1 MAQNSARLLALKLSM
16 GILVAAWI
24 SFWILKPTK
33 TWKKAWH
40 SAEDL
45 ANDTFLRDSGLNVVV
60 FCFPVVG
67 FAILSFIYLHSSE
80 KEKIRSKTSL
90 TTHFRVTFSKPVI
103 LKSPIGVISLGEL
116 SGAMLFVA
124 FLFWTYYSNV
134 SSDFKKLAPCPPLK
148 LSRQQ
153 LKVMHMGVRVGSLSE
168 ICLAVLLFPILR
180 GMSLLRVFGIEFE
193 AAVRYHTWIA
203 NALVLFC
210 TLHGTIIMSIWGQKK
225 RLLAEITSW
234 PKIGRVNVAGAI
246 SLISILIIWISSLPV
261 IRRKYFRTFYITH
274 HLYIVFIS
282 FFLLH
287 AGDKHFYLVLSG
299 VLLFALDKIL
309 RLIQSRRETCIVS
322 AHVLPCRAVE
332 LILPKDPGMKYSPM
346 STIFLK
352 IPSISRFEWHPFS
365 ITSSC
370 YKNEEHLSVLIKSQG
385 QWTSELYSKIS
396 SIKDE
401 EFGQLKSLSTVGV
414 DGPYGPEHLLHQRYY
429 NLVLIAGGS
438 GITPFMS
445 ILNETSSKDSTTNWH
460 PTNIV
465 LIYCVK
471 QVQDISMLTP
481 ILPILCQP
489 TAEITNFRLKIFVTQ
504 EQGSTMTAFE
514 VLNKPPQVIKMLPST
529 TKRSVGIT
537 QEGLI
542 WRAIIVALA
551 FVIFLISMVLLS
563 DIFVHQVHGK
573 PSRKS
578 NPSWI
583 NDLLLFAAFVIA
595 MSCSAVA
602 SITFAQR
609 KLRNDRRAMEI
620 PKKVIEEPMGTT
632 DKKSGFL
639 FEPEIYLGK
648 RPNLSDVLSDL
659 TNKIRDESIGVFVCG
674 PDSMKVSVASF
685 CKNHTKIS
693 CKNGLSRSVHF
704 HSVNFSL

>member
-1 MAQNSARLLALKLSM
+1 MAHNSARLLALKLSM
-16 GILVAAWI
+16 ALLVAAWI

-45 ANDTFLRDSGLNVVV
+45 ANDTFLRDYGLNVIV

-80 KEKIRSKTSL
+80 KERLRNRTSL
-90 TTHFRVTFSKPVI
+90 TAHFRVAFSRPMIVN
-103 LKSPIGVISLGEL
+103 SPIGVVSLGEL

-124 FLFWTYYSNV
+124 FLVWTYYSNV
-134 SSDFKKLAPCPPLK
+134 SSDFKKLAPYAPLK

-180 GMSLLRVFGIEFE
+180 GMSLFRIFGIEFE

-203 NALVLFC
+203 NALALFC
-210 TLHGTIIMSIWGQKK
+210 TLHGIIIMSIWGQKK

-234 PKIGRVNVAGAI
+234 QKIGRVNVAGAI
-246 SLISILIIWISSLPV
+246 SLITILVIWISSLPV
-261 IRRKYFRTFYITH
+261 IRRKYFRTFYVTH

-299 VLLFALDKIL
+299 ILLFALDKIL
-309 RLIQSRRETCIVS
+309 RLIQSRKETCIIS
-322 AHVLPCRAVE
+322 ARVLPCRAVE
-332 LILPKDPGMKYSPM
+332 LILPKDSGMKYSPM

-352 IPSISRFEWHPFS
+352 IPTVSRFEWHPFS

-385 QWTSELYSKIS
+385 QWTSELYSKIIS
-396 SIKDE
+396 VKDE
-401 EFGQLKSLSTVGV
+401 EFGQLKSLTVGV
-414 DGPYGPEHLLHQRYY
+414 DGPYGPEHLLYQRYS

-438 GITPFMS
+438 GVTPFMS
-445 ILNETSSKDSTTNWH
+445 ILNEISSKDSTTNWH

-471 QVQDISMLTP
+471 RVQDISMLTP
-481 ILPILCQP
+481 ILSILCQP
-489 TAEITNFRLKIFVTQ
+489 AAEIANFKLKIFVTQ
-504 EQGSTMTAFE
+504 EQGSPISALE
-514 VLNKPPQVIKMLPST
+514 VLNQPPRVIKMLPT
-529 TKRSVGIT
+529 PTNRSAGIT

-542 WRAIIVALA
+542 WRAIIAALG
-551 FVIFLISMVLLS
+551 FIIFLVSLVFLS
-563 DIFVHQVHGK
+563 DIFIQQVHGK

-583 NDLLLFAAFVIA
+583 NDLLVFAAFVIA
-595 MSCSAVA
+595 MSCSAIA
-602 SITFAQR
+602 TIIFAQR
-609 KLRNDRRAMEI
+609 RSRNNRKAMEI
-620 PKKVIEEPMGTT
+620 PKMFIEETKGTT
-632 DKKSGFL
+632 DKKNGFL
-639 FEPEIYLGK
+639 FEPEIYSGK
-648 RPNLSDVLSDL
+648 RPNLSEVLSDL
-659 TNKIRDESIGVFVCG
+659 TNKTTDESVGVFVCG
-674 PDSMKVSVASF
+674 PESMKVSVASF
-685 CKNHTKIS
+685 CNNHTKIS
-693 CKNGLSRSVHF
+693 CKNGLNRSVNF